1 MLNVT
6 ILSSHDVLFSGQ
18 AHHVVFPGE
27 QGVFEVLPFHRP
39 LVSRLL
45 PGIILIDEQLV
56 PIQRGVVKVESDSI
70 TAIVE
75 PDSSG
80 GVPNRTAQPF

>member
-1 MLNVT
+1 MVAVT
-6 ILSSHDVLFSGQ
+6 ILSPHDVLFSGQ

-45 PGIILIDEQLV
+45 PGIILIDERSIA
-56 PIQRGVVKVESDSI
+56 IQRGVVKIESDSI

-75 PDSSG
+75 PD
-80 GVPNRTAQPF
+80 PT

>member
-1 MLNVT
+1 MVAVT
-6 ILSSHDVLFSGQ
+6 ILSSRGVLFSGQ
-18 AHHVVFPGE
+18 AHHAVFPGE

-45 PGIILIDEQLV
+45 PGIILIDERSI

-75 PDSSG
+75 P
-80 GVPNRTAQPF
+80 GVDPKT